1 MRTRPRSVA
10 TCLAAALS
18 ATLLVATLGSA
29 GAAFAGSPAAGTP
42 SAVPNLLKNGAFS
55 EGKPIGNGCSDVGEG
70 YTIADWTPGPNLVQD
85 CGYQYSMTPPGVQQY
100 VSLTLNGNGTLT
112 QTVAT
117 VPGTTYLVQWDGAA
131 YQLGNP
137 LVKVL
142 QVIWNGKV
150 VAQHS
155 YSGAGETAS
164 KINWSTGKVV
174 VTATST
180 TSTLEF
186 ADATPVPNDGRAPVG
201 APYVAAA
208 SMAGD
213 ANLFLPPTASLSPTG
228 KLTAIVHNGEGE
240 PFTQTGLTVRVYAS
254 YKTVSYAPATKQLLA
269 TAPVVN
275 GQAVLQLKLPSS
287 LKGQT
292 LSAHANL
299 TGPNYI
305 PTTTNIMIK
314 VT

>member
-1 MRTRPRSVA
+1 
-10 TCLAAALS
+10 LAAS
-18 ATLLVATLGSA
+18 RT
-29 GAAFAGSPAAGTP
+29 AGTP
-42 SAVPNLLKNGAFS
+42 SVVPNLLKNGAFS
-55 EGKPIGNGCSDVGEG
+55 VGHPIGDGCNDVGESV
-70 YTIADWTPGPNLVQD
+70 TIADWTQGPNLVQA

-100 VSLTLNGNGTLT
+100 VSLDLNGNGSVT

-131 YQLGNP
+131 YQMGTP
-137 LVKVL
+137 LVKVM
-142 QVIWNGKV
+142 QVIWNGSV
-150 VAQHS
+150 VAHHS
-155 YSGAGETAS
+155 YSGAGETSS

-174 VTATST
+174 VTATSA

-186 ADATPVPNDGRAPVG
+186 ADATPVPGGG
-201 APYVAAA
+201 APYLADA

-213 ANLFLPPTASLSPTG
+213 ANLFLPSTASLAPTG

-240 PFTQTGLTVRVYAS
+240 PFTQNGLTVRLYAS
-254 YKTVSYAPATKQLLA
+254 YKTASYAPATKQLLA
-269 TAPVVN
+269 TASVVN
-275 GQAVLQLKLPSS
+275 GQAVLQLKLPAS

-292 LSAHANL
+292 LEAHANL

-305 PTTTNIMIK
+305 PSTTNITIK

>member
-1 MRTRPRSVA
+1 VGSQWRFFAVGPV
-10 TCLAAALS
+10 AALS
-18 ATLLVATLGSA
+18 AALAVGMLAFA
-29 GAAFAGSPAAGTP
+29 GAGLAGSPATATS
-42 SAVPNLLKNGAFS
+42 SATPNLLKNGAFS
-55 EGKPIGNGCSDVGEG
+55 EGKPIGNGCNNVGEG
-70 YTIADWTPGPNLVQD
+70 FTIADWTAGPNFVQD

-131 YQLGNP
+131 YQMGTP

-142 QVIWNGKV
+142 QVIWNGSV

-155 YSGAGETAS
+155 YSGAGETSS

-186 ADATPVPNDGRAPVG
+186 ADATPVPGDG

-208 SMAGD
+208 SMAAD
-213 ANLFLPPTASLSPTG
+213 ANLFLPPTASLAPTG
-228 KLTAIVHNGEGE
+228 KITAVVHNGEGE
-240 PFTQTGLTVRVYAS
+240 PFTQSGLTVRLYAT

-269 TAPVVN
+269 TASVVN
-275 GQAVLQLKLPSS
+275 GQAVLQLKLPAS

-292 LSAHANL
+292 ITAHANL
-299 TGPNYI
+299 TGPDYI